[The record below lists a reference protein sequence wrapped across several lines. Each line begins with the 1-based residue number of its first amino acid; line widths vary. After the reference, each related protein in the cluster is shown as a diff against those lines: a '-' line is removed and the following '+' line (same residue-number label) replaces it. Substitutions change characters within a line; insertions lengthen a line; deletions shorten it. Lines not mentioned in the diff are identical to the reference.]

1 MNSILSYPE
10 RGIGGNASYRGNC
23 SPKLVEDLI
32 NFYKWQSISDYMC
45 GSGTTEDVA
54 RRLGIESN
62 CYDLNRGFNLLLDD
76 IPERNEAIFFHPPY
90 WNMIDYAG
98 NQYSKKEI
106 ITQYGFDPCKYDIS
120 KITQW
125 NDFIRVLNYCT
136 IKQFNSLEKGGRM
149 AILVGDLKRKGK
161 LYSMIL
167 DMAKPDVIENVL
179 IKMQHNCMSDTN
191 KYNGKFIK
199 IVHEYVLI
207 LRKDFPTIFD
217 VSVVNRHRYRI
228 YDSQSITWKD
238 LIANILDE
246 NGGMLLQE
254 LYKKVQLSKKARA
267 KYFREKVRQ
276 TLYINTKIFYKKE
289 NLWYVY

>member
-32 NFYKWQSISDYMC
+32 NYFKWQSISDYMC

-54 RRLGIESN
+54 NRLGIESH

-98 NQYSKKEI
+98 YQYSKKEI

-125 NDFIRVLNYCT
+125 DDFIRVLNYCT
-136 IKQFNSLEKGGRM
+136 LKQFNSLEKGGRM
-149 AILVGDLKRKGK
+149 AILVGDIKRKGK

-191 KYNGKFIK
+191 IYNGKFIK

-207 LRKDFPTIFD
+207 LRKDFSTIFD
-217 VSVVNRHRYRI
+217 ISVVNRHRYRI

-254 LYKKVQLSKKARA
+254 LYKKVQLSKKAQV
-267 KYFREKVRQ
+267 KFFKEKVRQ
-276 TLYINTKIFYKKE
+276 TLYINTTIFYKKE
-289 NLWYVY
+289 NVWYVY